1 MARQAAKQLDR
12 SSPLPLWAQLH
23 EDLERRLGAGA
34 FETGFPSEYELVED
48 YQVSRHTV
56 REALRRL
63 RQQEVLDSARGRGT
77 WVRKPRI
84 EQPLGALYSLF
95 RSVEALGMEQ
105 HSVVRIL
112 ELRTDETVARRLQ
125 RAESTEF
132 VYLERLRLADGEPL
146 ALDHAWLP
154 RSIAEPL
161 LDADF
166 SHSGLYDELA
176 VHAGTRLTGGREV
189 IEAVVPTAS
198 QRKVLKIPA
207 GTAAMAIE
215 RLGCLRDEPTEW
227 RQTLVR
233 ADRFRLLAQWSSGKD
248 YRMDVSG
255 GAPSAPS
262 QNRPGQ

>member
-1 MARQAAKQLDR
+1 MTRRAAKQLDR

-23 EDLERRLGAGA
+23 QDLERRLGAGA
-34 FETGFPSEYELVED
+34 FETSFPSEHELVES
-48 YQVSRHTV
+48 YRVSRHTV

-95 RSVEALGMEQ
+95 RSVEARGMEQ
-105 HSVVRIL
+105 HSIVRAL

-125 RAESTEF
+125 RDPSTEF

-161 LDADF
+161 LDTDF
-166 SHSGLYDELA
+166 SHTGLYDQLA
-176 VHAGTRLTGGREV
+176 AHAGARLTGGREV

-198 QRKVLKIPA
+198 QREILGIRA
-207 GTAAMAIE
+207 GIAAMAIE

-227 RQTLVR
+227 RETLVR
-233 ADRFRLLAQWSSGKD
+233 ADRFRLLAQWSGGQG

-255 GAPSAPS
+255 GASSAPL
-262 QNRPGQ
+262 